1 MSDENAIEV
10 LVVGVPQAGTT
21 ALLMLALNVCDMKP
35 IQTGQVRISMRP
47 SLLDFIKTKEFPL
60 NHFMEKRMISMCMLP
75 QSPSVSCGQA
85 SMPVIK
91 KLKLFAV
98 TGLLSLLAACG
109 GGGGGCNQ
117 AFGLVANCSS
127 SDSANTAPIAKA
139 GTTQNV
145 ITGSLVTLDG
155 SSSSDA
161 ENNPLTFKWTL
172 VAAPAGSTASLVGPT
187 SAKPT
192 FTADVSGTYLV
203 SLVVNDGKV
212 DSAMSTVTV
221 TAANLNVAPVAN
233 AGSAQSVVTGSQV
246 TLDGSSSS
254 DANRDLLTYKWTL
267 LAKPVG
273 SLATLSSATD
283 VKPKFTADV
292 AGAYIFTLVVNDG
305 RLSSTV
311 DAAATVTIT
320 ASAVN
325 AAPVSNAGINQS
337 VVVGTAVTLDGS
349 ASGDA
354 NLDPLTYKWTLVV
367 KPATSVAAL
376 SSATAVRPTFTA
388 DLAGVYVAS
397 LVVNDGK
404 LDSALATVTVTASAV
419 NAAPVA
425 NAGTNQNVVTA
436 SVVTLNGTGSTDA
449 NFDPL
454 TYKWA
459 FGAKPAGSTATLS
472 SATAASPTFTAD
484 LAGVYVATLIVNDGK
499 LDSAVAVVTITAAA
513 PNVAPVAN
521 AGPTQTVTRTAG
533 TVTVTLNGT
542 ASSDANNDVLTYRWL
557 LSSQPVGSAAALSST
572 TATQPTFAATV
583 AGVYVATLIVND
595 GKVDSVPSTVVIN
608 VL

>member
-1 MSDENAIEV
+1 MSGSYKLGGSGAAI
-10 LVVGVPQAGTT
+10 LIHITKPTPLKM
-21 ALLMLALNVCDMKP
+21 LLKLGGHEP
-35 IQTGQVRISMRP
+35 IQDLMGKHANAP
-47 SLLDFIKTKEFPL
+47 SPARLCRVDGALFQSRYGTI
-60 NHFMEKRMISMCMLP
+60 MISARMFFRA
-75 QSPSVSCGQA
+75 QS
-85 SMPVIK
+85 MYLTRKIKVIG
-91 KLKLFAV
+91 AV
-98 TGLLSLLAACG
+98 GLLSLVAACG
-109 GGGGGCNQ
+109 GGGSNCNQ
-117 AFGLVANCSS
+117 AFGLLADCSS
-127 SDSANTAPIAKA
+127 SDSTNTVPTAKA
-139 GTTQNV
+139 GANQNV
-145 ITGSLVTLDG
+145 VTGSVVTLDG

-161 ENNPLTFKWTL
+161 DNNSLTFKWSL

-192 FTADVSGTYLV
+192 FTADVSGTYLF
-203 SLVVNDGKV
+203 SLLVNDGKV
-212 DSAMSTVTV
+212 DSSMATMTV
-221 TAANLNVAPVAN
+221 TAAQLNVAPVAN
-233 AGSAQSVVTGSQV
+233 AGSAQSVLTASQV

-254 DANRDLLTYKWTL
+254 DANRDLLSYTWTL
-267 LAKPVG
+267 LTKPVG
-273 SLATLSSATD
+273 SQASLSSATD
-283 VKPKFTADV
+283 VKPQFTADV
-292 AGAYIFTLVVNDG
+292 AGAYIFSLVVSDG
-305 RLSSTV
+305 RLSSSA
-311 DAAATVTIT
+311 DSSSMVTIT
-320 ASAVN
+320 ASGVN
-325 AAPVSNAGINQS
+325 AAPVSNAGVNQS

-349 ASGDA
+349 ASADA
-354 NLDPLTYKWTLVV
+354 NRDWLTYKWTLVA

-376 SSATAVRPTFTA
+376 SSATATKPTFTA

-404 LDSALATVTVTASAV
+404 VDSALATVTVTASAV

-449 NFDPL
+449 NFDAL

-459 FGAKPAGSTATLS
+459 FGAKPVGSTAALS

-499 LDSAVAVVTITAAA
+499 LDSTAAVVTITAAA
-513 PNVAPVAN
+513 ANVAPVAS
-521 AGPTQTVTRTAG
+521 AGSAQSVTRTAG

-542 ASSDANNDVLTYRWL
+542 ASSDANNDALTYRWL

-595 GKVDSVPSTVVIN
+595 GKVDSIPSTVVIT

>member
-1 MSDENAIEV
+1 
-10 LVVGVPQAGTT
+10 
-21 ALLMLALNVCDMKP
+21 
-35 IQTGQVRISMRP
+35 
-47 SLLDFIKTKEFPL
+47 
-60 NHFMEKRMISMCMLP
+60 MISARMFFWT
-75 QSPSVSCGQA
+75 QSVHA
-85 SMPVIK
+85 TK
-91 KLKLFAV
+91 KLKQLGAV
-98 TGLLSLLAACG
+98 GLLSLLAACG
-109 GGGGGCNQ
+109 GGGSGCNQ
-117 AFGLVANCSS
+117 AFGILANCSS
-127 SDSANTAPIAKA
+127 LDSANTAPIAKA
-139 GTTQNV
+139 GTNQNV
-145 ITGSLVTLDG
+145 ITGSVVTLDG
-155 SSSSDA
+155 SASSDA
-161 ENNPLTFKWTL
+161 DNNPLTFKWSL
-172 VAAPAGSTASLVGPT
+172 VAAPAGSTATLVNPA

-192 FTADVSGTYLV
+192 FTADVSGTYLF
-203 SLVVNDGKV
+203 SLLVNDGKI
-212 DSAMSTVTV
+212 DSAMATVTV
-221 TAANLNVAPVAN
+221 TATNLNVAPVAN
-233 AGSAQSVVTGSQV
+233 AGSNQSVVTGTQV

-267 LAKPVG
+267 IAKPNG
-273 SLATLSSATD
+273 SQATLTSATD

-292 AGAYIFTLVVNDG
+292 AGTYIFTLVVNDG
-305 RLSSTV
+305 RLSSSADASSTV
-311 DAAATVTIT
+311 AIT
-320 ASAVN
+320 ASGVN
-325 AAPVSNAGINQS
+325 AAPVSNAGVNQN

-376 SSATAVRPTFTA
+376 SSATAAKPTFTA

-425 NAGTNQNVVTA
+425 NAGANQNVVTA
-436 SVVTLNGTGSTDA
+436 SQVTLNGNGSTDA

-459 FGAKPAGSTATLS
+459 FGAKPTGSAAALS

-484 LAGVYVATLIVNDGK
+484 LAGVYVVTLIVNDGK
-499 LDSAVAVVTITAAA
+499 LDSAVSVVTITAAA
-513 PNVAPVAN
+513 ANVAPVAN
-521 AGPTQTVTRTAG
+521 AGPVQTVTRTAG

-542 ASSDANNDVLTYRWL
+542 ASSDANNDALTYRWL

-595 GKVDSVPSTVVIN
+595 GKVDSIPSTVVIN